1 MTFSEKLTE
10 LRKNAGETQ
19 DALGEVLGVSGKT
32 ISKWESAATEPDL
45 AALCAI
51 ADHYGV
57 SMDTLFGRGAPMT
70 VPELMKKEMRE
81 QPDGAAI
88 CQKAFEYSR
97 EIICA
102 MMACAMCDSI
112 EQYNHMQDAVPVFD
126 KPFGNT
132 FRSNM
137 EHPLAAML
145 TYYTPDVRM
154 SMQVFRNPA
163 QFAWLRDNREA
174 LADFFGIFADP
185 ETLSVLY
192 TLNRAD
198 FSEDFT
204 SVYLAEKAGVTVEK
218 TEALLEKLQHI
229 EGIAQPMHLSRSMV
243 ETLEGERV
251 VYNYSGSGALMGLFC
266 IAQVLLTGWAGNN
279 CMSWN
284 DVCKLIGEKGE
295 NV

>member
-45 AALCAI
+45 ATVLAI

-57 SMDTLFGRGAPMT
+57 SADTLLGRDGPLT
-70 VPELMKKEMRE
+70 VPELMTKEMRE
-81 QPDGAAI
+81 QKSGGAI
-88 CQKAFEYSR
+88 FQKAFEYTR
-97 EIICA
+97 EIICS
-102 MMACAMCDSI
+102 MWNGMDHY
-112 EQYNHMQDAVPVFD
+112 EHMQDAVPSLD
-126 KPFGNT
+126 MPFGGT
-132 FRSNM
+132 FRSNI
-137 EHPLAAML
+137 EHPLGAL
-145 TYYTPDVRM
+145 ITYHTPDVRLGL
-154 SMQVFRNPA
+154 QVFRNPA

-185 ETLSVLY
+185 DALSVLY
-192 TLNRAD
+192 ILNRAD

-218 TEALLEKLQHI
+218 TEALLGKLQNI
-229 EGIAQPMHLSRSMV
+229 TGLTEPMHLSCSAV

-266 IAQVLLTGWAGNN
+266 IAQVLLTGWDGNN

-284 DVCKLIGEKGE
+284 DTCKLIGEKGE
-295 NV
+295 NA

>member
-45 AALCAI
+45 AALCTI

-57 SMDTLFGRGAPMT
+57 SMDTLLGRGTPAT

-81 QPDGAAI
+81 QPDGGAVF
-88 CQKAFEYSR
+88 QKAFEYAR

-102 MMACAMCDSI
+102 MWNGVDRY
-112 EQYNHMQDAVPVFD
+112 ERMQDAVPVLG
-126 KPFGNT
+126 KPFGET
-132 FRSNM
+132 FRSNI
-137 EHPLAAML
+137 EHPLGAL
-145 TYYTPDVRM
+145 ITYHTPDVRM

-185 ETLSVLY
+185 EALSVLY

-266 IAQVLLTGWAGNN
+266 IAQVLLTGWDGSNY
-279 CMSWN
+279 MSWN

-295 NV
+295 NA

>member
-1 MTFSEKLTE
+1 MTFSEKLTN
-10 LRKNAGETQ
+10 LRRNAGETQ
-19 DALGEVLGVSGKT
+19 DALGEILGVSGKT
-32 ISKWESAATEPDL
+32 ISKWEGAATEPDL
-45 AALCAI
+45 SAILAI
-51 ADHYGV
+51 AEHYGV
-57 SMDTLFGRGAPMT
+57 TVDALLGRELPVT
-70 VPELMKKEMRE
+70 VPELMKKEMHE

-102 MMACAMCDSI
+102 MWSGMDRY
-112 EQYNHMQDAVPVFD
+112 ENMQDAVPVFD
-126 KPFGNT
+126 KPFGDT

-145 TYYTPDVRM
+145 TYHTQDVRM

-163 QFAWLRDNREA
+163 QFAWLRDNRDS

-185 ETLSVLY
+185 DVLAVLY

-204 SVYLAEKAGVTVEK
+204 SVYLAEKAGVTAEK
-218 TEALLEKLQHI
+218 AEAVLEKLLTL
-229 EGIAQPMHLSRSMV
+229 EGVSQPMHLSRSTV
-243 ETLEGERV
+243 ETLEGDRV

-266 IAQVLLTGWAGNN
+266 IAQVLLTGWDGNN

-284 DVCKLIGEKGE
+284 NICKLIGKKEETK
-295 NV
+295 

>member
-57 SMDTLFGRGAPMT
+57 SMDTLLGRGTPAT

-81 QPDGAAI
+81 QPDGGAVF
-88 CQKAFEYSR
+88 QKAFEYAR

-102 MMACAMCDSI
+102 MWNGVDRY
-112 EQYNHMQDAVPVFD
+112 ERMQDAVPVLG
-126 KPFGNT
+126 KPFGET
-132 FRSNM
+132 FRSNI
-137 EHPLAAML
+137 EHPLGAL
-145 TYYTPDVRM
+145 ITYHTPDVRM
-154 SMQVFRNPA
+154 GLQVFRNPA

-185 ETLSVLY
+185 EAFSVLY

-218 TEALLEKLQHI
+218 AEALLEKLQHI

-266 IAQVLLTGWAGNN
+266 IAQVLLTGWDGNN